1 MTGTT
6 VPPDL
11 ILHGGRITTLD
22 SSNPTASAVAIA
34 NGVFTAVGKDNDV
47 LFGDGQNDTSAVS
60 PTRWRC

>member
-1 MTGTT
+1 MTGAT

-22 SSNPTASAVAIA
+22 SSTPAASAVAIA

-47 LFGDGQNDTSAVS
+47 LPLAEKTHRSS
-60 PTRWRC
+60 M